1 MSITLVLADDHPLIL
16 DGLESLLKAEQ
27 DFTVLARC
35 STGEETVGAVREHN
49 PDILVLDI
57 RMPGMDGFDVLR
69 ELKQAK
75 LPTRVVLLTAALEEH
90 ALVEVIGLGVR
101 GVVLKEM
108 APRLLVRCIRTVH
121 AGEQWLEKRA
131 SARALDTLVR
141 REAGLRQA
149 SSILTAREL
158 AIVRAIA
165 NGRRNK
171 EIAEQLKIAEGTVK
185 VHLHN
190 IYQKLGVDSR
200 LALMLYARQ
209 HALN

>member
-1 MSITLVLADDHPLIL
+1 MPITLVLADDHPLIL
-16 DGLESLLKAEQ
+16 DGLENLLKAEQ

-35 STGEETVGAVREHN
+35 GNGEEALEAVRTHN

-57 RMPGMDGFDVLR
+57 RMPGTDGVQVLR
-69 ELKQAK
+69 ILKQEK
-75 LPTRVVLLTAALEEH
+75 HPVRVVLLTAALDEE

-121 AGEQWLEKRA
+121 EGGQWLEKRS
-131 SARALDTLVR
+131 SARALDTMVR

-149 SSILTAREL
+149 STILTTREL

-190 IYQKLGVDSR
+190 IYQKLGVDNR
-200 LALMLYARQ
+200 LALLVYAREN
-209 HALN
+209 AIA

>member
-1 MSITLVLADDHPLIL
+1 MPTTLVLADDHPLIL
-16 DGLESLLKAEQ
+16 DGLENLLKAEQ

-35 STGEETVGAVREHN
+35 STGQETLEAIRTHN

-57 RMPGMDGFDVLR
+57 RMPGMDGVEVLR
-69 ELKQAK
+69 ELRQTKS
-75 LPTRVVLLTAALEEH
+75 PTRVVLLTAALDEE

-108 APRLLVRCIRTVH
+108 APRLLVRCIRTVQ
-121 AGEQWLEKRA
+121 AGGQWLEKRA
-131 SARALDTLVR
+131 SARALDTMVR

-149 SSILTAREL
+149 SAILTAREL

-200 LALMLYARQ
+200 LALMLYARE
-209 HALN
+209 HAIV

>member
-1 MSITLVLADDHPLIL
+1 MPITLVLADDHPLIL
-16 DGLESLLKAEQ
+16 DGLENLLKAEQ

-35 STGEETVGAVREHN
+35 STGEETVAAVREHN

-57 RMPGMDGFDVLR
+57 RMPGMDGFEVLR
-69 ELKQAK
+69 ELKPAK
-75 LPTRVVLLTAALEEH
+75 LPTRVVLLTAALEEQ

-141 REAGLRQA
+141 REAGLRRA
-149 SSILTAREL
+149 STILTTREL

-209 HALN
+209 NALN

>member
-1 MSITLVLADDHPLIL
+1 MPITLVLADDHPLIL
-16 DGLESLLKAEQ
+16 DGLENLLKAEQ

-35 STGEETVGAVREHN
+35 STGEETVAAVREHN

-69 ELKQAK
+69 ELKPAK
-75 LPTRVVLLTAALEEH
+75 LPTRVVLLTAALEEQ

-141 REAGLRQA
+141 REAGLRRA
-149 SSILTAREL
+149 STILTTREL

-209 HALN
+209 NALN

>member
-1 MSITLVLADDHPLIL
+1 M
-16 DGLESLLKAEQ
+16 
-27 DFTVLARC
+27 
-35 STGEETVGAVREHN
+35 
-49 PDILVLDI
+49 
-57 RMPGMDGFDVLR
+57 
-69 ELKQAK
+69 
-75 LPTRVVLLTAALEEH
+75 VLLTAALEEH

-171 EIAEQLKIAEGTVK
+171 EIAEQLNIAEGTVK
-185 VHLHN
+185 GACTTSIRSPASTV
-190 IYQKLGVDSR
+190 VWP
-200 LALMLYARQ
+200 
-209 HALN
+209 

>member
-1 MSITLVLADDHPLIL
+1 MPITLVLADDHPLIL

-35 STGEETVGAVREHN
+35 STGEETVAAVREHN

-57 RMPGMDGFDVLR
+57 RMPGMDGFEVLR
-69 ELKQAK
+69 ELKPAK
-75 LPTRVVLLTAALEEH
+75 LPTRVVLLTAALEEQ

-141 REAGLRQA
+141 REAGLRRA
-149 SSILTAREL
+149 STILTTREL

-209 HALN
+209 NALN